1 MSLQTRVVTH
11 LCVMDI
17 KTLCQKVKTY
27 QPEADINLVR
37 KAYEFAQ
44 AAHLEEKRL
53 SGEPLVDH
61 CLEVATLL
69 TDLKMD
75 EKTIAAALLHDVL
88 EHTNIIKRDL
98 ENEFG
103 KTVAELVDGVTVV
116 KSVKTKTGAKHEIE
130 NLRKLLL
137 ATAKDVRVVLIR
149 LAEKLHNLKTIESLP
164 KEKQEIVISK
174 VFDLY
179 APLAE
184 RLGVYHFKW
193 QLEDWAFKFQ
203 NHKEHTRIQNY
214 LTETREE
221 REKYISKVV
230 KKLSEKLQE
239 GDVEA
244 MVCGRAKH
252 FYSIYKKLIK
262 YQRAGKTSSLE
273 KILDKLALMV
283 IVKTVDD
290 CYQTLGIVH
299 QLFSPL
305 DHEFDDYI
313 ANPKPNGYSA
323 LHTTV
328 FGPEGKVVEIQIKT
342 HKMHK
347 YNEFGPAAHTYYKEV
362 GKREALPTDRLSWLK
377 NLVEWQEEVKDEQ
390 EFEKALK
397 IDVFGDRVFVFTPKG
412 DVLDLPK
419 GATPVDFAYA
429 VHTELGDSCREA
441 KIDGKLAPL
450 DCELQTNQMVEI
462 LTSKT
467 KKQPSSDWLK
477 FVKTQAA
484 RSKIRKSLRVL

>member
-1 MSLQTRVVTH
+1 MR
-11 LCVMDI
+11 
-17 KTLCQKVKTY
+17 
-27 QPEADINLVR
+27 
-37 KAYEFAQ
+37 
-44 AAHLEEKRL
+44 EKRL
-53 SGEPLVDH
+53 SGELLINH
-61 CLEVATLL
+61 CLEVAVLL

-88 EHTNIIKRDL
+88 EKTNLSKKDL

-103 KTVAELVDGVTVV
+103 SAIADLVDGVTVI
-116 KSVKTKTGAKHEIE
+116 KRVKTRTGGKYEVE

-149 LAEKLHNLKTIESLP
+149 LAEKLHNLKTIDSLP
-164 KEKQEIVISK
+164 KEKQKVIISK
-174 VFDLY
+174 VFDIY

-184 RLGVYHFKW
+184 RLGVHHFKW

-203 NHKEHTRIQNY
+203 NHEEHTRIQNY
-214 LTETREE
+214 LAETREK
-221 REKYISKVV
+221 REKYIQKVV
-230 KKLSEKLQE
+230 KKLSEELKK
-239 GDVEA
+239 VRIEA
-244 MVCGRAKH
+244 RVYGRAKH

-283 IVKTVDD
+283 LVETVDD
-290 CYQTLGIVH
+290 CYQALGIVH
-299 QLFSPL
+299 QLFRPL

-313 ANPKPNGYSA
+313 AHPKPNGYRS

-347 YNEFGPAAHTYYKEV
+347 YNEFGPAAHTYYKGV
-362 GKREALPTDRLSWLK
+362 GKREVLPTDRLSWLRS
-377 NLVEWQEEVKDEQ
+377 LVEWQEEIKGEQ
-390 EFEKALK
+390 EFEQALK

-429 VHTELGDSCREA
+429 VHTELGDSCNGA
-441 KIDGKLAPL
+441 KVDGKLAPL
-450 DCELQTNQMVEI
+450 DGELQTNQVVEI
-462 LTSKT
+462 LTSK
-467 KKQPSSDWLK
+467 KKKRPPADWLE
-477 FVKTQAA
+477 FAKTQAA
-484 RSKIRKSLRVL
+484 RSKIRKSLRAQGGRYY

>member
-1 MSLQTRVVTH
+1 MNLE
-11 LCVMDI
+11 
-17 KTLCQKVKTY
+17 TLCHPPK
-27 QPEADINLVR
+27 ADYLSASGIKLIK
-37 KAYEFAQ
+37 KAYEFAE
-44 AAHLEEKRL
+44 AAHLREKRL
-53 SGEPLVDH
+53 SGELLINH
-61 CLEVATLL
+61 CLEVAVLL

-88 EHTNIIKRDL
+88 EKTNLSKKDL

-103 KTVAELVDGVTVV
+103 SAIADLVDGVTVI
-116 KSVKTKTGAKHEIE
+116 KRVKTRTGGKYEVE

-149 LAEKLHNLKTIESLP
+149 LAEKLHNLKTIDSLP
-164 KEKQEIVISK
+164 KEKQKVIISK
-174 VFDLY
+174 VFDIY

-184 RLGVYHFKW
+184 RLGVHHFKW

-203 NHKEHTRIQNY
+203 NHEEHTRIQNY
-214 LTETREE
+214 LAETREK
-221 REKYISKVV
+221 REKYIQKVV
-230 KKLSEKLQE
+230 KKLSEELKK
-239 GDVEA
+239 VRIEA
-244 MVCGRAKH
+244 RVYGRAKH

-283 IVKTVDD
+283 LVETVDD
-290 CYQTLGIVH
+290 CYQALGIVH
-299 QLFSPL
+299 QLFRPL

-313 ANPKPNGYSA
+313 AHPKPNGYRS

-347 YNEFGPAAHTYYKEV
+347 YNEFGPAAHTYYKGV
-362 GKREALPTDRLSWLK
+362 GKREVLPTDRLSWLRS
-377 NLVEWQEEVKDEQ
+377 LVEWQEEIKGEQ
-390 EFEKALK
+390 EFEQALK

-429 VHTELGDSCREA
+429 VHTELGDSCNGA
-441 KIDGKLAPL
+441 KVDGKLAPL
-450 DCELQTNQMVEI
+450 DGELQTNQVVEI
-462 LTSKT
+462 LTSK
-467 KKQPSSDWLK
+467 KKKRPPADWLE
-477 FVKTQAA
+477 FAKTQAA
-484 RSKIRKSLRVL
+484 RSKIRKSLRAQGGRYY